1 MPAWNHDHN
10 LCHKHICPFQMFSS
24 TLIFFIFNFKE
35 AFEKWNL
42 LFQSNILH
50 YPWSR
55 ETPRSFWN
63 GPTRDAW
70 IELKQPILM
79 PTGQSLGNSIT
90 SSSLLCWRNKDTD
103 SFPRLGWVSLNLWVF
118 GNGFEDGRV
127 YLSAKC
133 QVLLFVMVPTH
144 CFSSPLSGCKT
155 IRDVVKRPLKYP
167 NINKLGHFVLSPVRV
182 SASLA
187 LALQHF
193 CMGRWLPN
201 LHLDMPAAGPGACLA
216 HRWYECSLD
225 RPELLTSCSA
235 VCSLRWKLGPGG
247 SPAPFITDT

>member
-1 MPAWNHDHN
+1 MEPD
-10 LCHKHICPFQMFSS
+10 LPVKHFALPLVQRNTQI
-24 TLIFFIFNFKE
+24 
-35 AFEKWNL
+35 L
-42 LFQSNILH
+42 LEWTHQGCLDWIKAAHPDTNWPEFGQLH
-50 YPWSR
+50 YLIVL
-55 ETPRSFWN
+55 
-63 GPTRDAW
+63 AL
-70 IELKQPILM
+70 LKKQRYWL
-79 PTGQSLGNSIT
+79 
-90 SSSLLCWRNKDTD
+90 
-103 SFPRLGWVSLNLWVF
+103 FPKAGLGWVSLHLWVF
-118 GNGFEDGRV
+118 GNGFEDGRG

-201 LHLDMPAAGPGACLA
+201 LPLDMPAAGPGACLA
-216 HRWYECSLD
+216 HRWYKCS
-225 RPELLTSCSA
+225 
-235 VCSLRWKLGPGG
+235 
-247 SPAPFITDT
+247 